1 MVTSL
6 FRVESGLVMTSLVLD
21 LCNVGWSIFVKCVI
35 DWGGCISSIE
45 DDIIQLDEMSG
56 WSDRVTERKEAP
68 C

>member
-1 MVTSL
+1 M
-6 FRVESGLVMTSLVLD
+6 
-21 LCNVGWSIFVKCVI
+21 GWSIFEKCVK
-35 DWGGCISSIE
+35 DWGTCMSSIE

>member
-1 MVTSL
+1 M
-6 FRVESGLVMTSLVLD
+6 
-21 LCNVGWSIFVKCVI
+21 GWSIFEKCVK
-35 DWGGCISSIE
+35 DCGTCISSIE